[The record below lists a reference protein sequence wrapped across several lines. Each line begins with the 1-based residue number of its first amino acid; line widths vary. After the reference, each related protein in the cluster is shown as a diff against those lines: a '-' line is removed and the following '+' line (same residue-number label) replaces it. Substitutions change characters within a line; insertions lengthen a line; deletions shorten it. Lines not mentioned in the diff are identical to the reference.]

1 MSASEW
7 HWRRTRL
14 SEKALGSLSVI
25 KVPVASACDAVL
37 LSSPTLDLTWA
48 SSYVMSLPVGQ
59 LSVPVPPWG
68 TTGCGAFGKDV
79 CHRTYQ
85 DPQTHIPDMYMHKRA
100 ANPVPFWK
108 VSKWRERTSPVV
120 QWLRLHEGGTV
131 QSLCEETRTYVP
143 HCVAKKIKTFTN
155 KKIKKK

>member
-1 MSASEW
+1 M
-7 HWRRTRL
+7 
-14 SEKALGSLSVI
+14 
-25 KVPVASACDAVL
+25 ASACDAVL
-37 LSSPTLDLTWA
+37 PSSPTPDLTWS

-108 VSKWRERTSPVV
+108 VSKGKDFPGGPMV
-120 QWLRLHEGGTV
+120 QDFMKGARFNPSVRKQEPTCHTV
-131 QSLCEETRTYVP
+131 WPKR
-143 HCVAKKIKTFTN
+143 
-155 KKIKKK
+155 

>member
-48 SSYVMSLPVGQ
+48 SSHVMSLPVGQ

-108 VSKWRERTSPVV
+108 VSK
-120 QWLRLHEGGTV
+120 
-131 QSLCEETRTYVP
+131 
-143 HCVAKKIKTFTN
+143 
-155 KKIKKK
+155 